1 VPELVDVAMQTNWKY
16 PKNAVVQCEP
26 RELTD
31 SEKLVVQESEELA
44 EFVRNVAQ
52 RFVVCILMSCI
63 IVCICV
69 MCDLTSLSRHLSPS
83 VANSVRLMVVKGS

>member
-44 EFVRNVAQ
+44 KFVRNVSQ
-52 RFVVCILMSCI
+52 RFVC
-63 IVCICV
+63 VCICV
-69 MCDLTSLSRHLSPS
+69 MCDLTCLSCHLSPS
-83 VANSVRLMVVKGS
+83 AANSVRLMVVKGS